1 MEAHHRSYPF
11 KRAKSTNE
19 CSGMRKQIKLLPLF
33 LSAAFLR
40 QILPEDDD
48 DDDDDVDDVDVDV
61 DLINGLIVQ
70 VVS

>member
-1 MEAHHRSYPF
+1 
-11 KRAKSTNE
+11 
-19 CSGMRKQIKLLPLF
+19 MRKQIKLLPLF